1 VVELNLKSLIIT
13 VLSILILMATL
24 APLEAAQN
32 GTSGHLTSND
42 ISAAP
47 NIFIYKIGENW
58 PIDHY
63 ANLDWEDPI
72 ITVDNSSA
80 TIKLFVGLARDVYV
94 PAALGTIMNGGGY
107 LTEVTYKASW
117 LGNRTVTAYNGS
129 TKSALNMNLTDIPY
143 GKQTIQVN
151 ASCNV
156 LLFNS
161 FPDDLSTYPVPQN
174 NTRTISFTVVNS
186 AETPTLVPSPVTA
199 LSIQQIPTE
208 YACVLSIVALAV
220 AAGAVYAVAKR
231 ASKKSA
237 VSIG

>member
-1 VVELNLKSLIIT
+1 MNPKSLMLT
-13 VLSILILMATL
+13 ALSIMILMATL

-32 GTSGHLTSND
+32 GASGQLTASD
-42 ISAAP
+42 ISASP

-63 ANLDWEDPI
+63 ANLDWENPI
-72 ITVDNSSA
+72 ISVDNNSA
-80 TIKLFVGLARDVYV
+80 TIKLFVGLARDVH
-94 PAALGTIMNGGGY
+94 AGTGTLMNGGGY

-117 LGNRTVTAYNGS
+117 LSNRTVTAYSGS
-129 TKSALNMNLTDIPY
+129 DKSALNMNLTDIPY

-174 NTRTISFTVVNS
+174 NTRTISFTVANS
-186 AETPTLVPSPVTA
+186 AETPTPIPTPITA
-199 LSIQQIPTE
+199 LSVQQIPTE
-208 YACVLSIVALAV
+208 YTFVLTIVALAV
-220 AAGAVYAVAKR
+220 AGGAIYMVAKR
-231 ASKKSA
+231 ARKKSDVA
-237 VSIG
+237 IG